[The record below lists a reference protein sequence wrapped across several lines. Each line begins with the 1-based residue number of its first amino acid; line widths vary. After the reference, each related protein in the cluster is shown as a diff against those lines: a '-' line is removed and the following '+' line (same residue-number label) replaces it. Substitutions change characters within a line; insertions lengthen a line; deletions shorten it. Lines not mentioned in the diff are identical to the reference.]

1 MKPLRWLVVVAVIAL
16 PSVAARAQSARWNQ
30 VAVTAAA
37 GELESAVSGLRDA
50 VRKSK
55 TWTTSPDQGE
65 LYQISESL
73 RQIEWL
79 STNLHADLKQ
89 GEGLEATLPIY
100 YEMLETREYAR
111 AEAAFVDIS
120 ASIRPKLEA
129 ARAALAKL
137 AAFYPKPDGPESR

>member
-1 MKPLRWLVVVAVIAL
+1 MQRLAAFLVVAVIAL
-16 PSVAARAQSARWNQ
+16 PSFAARAQTAKWNQ
-30 VAVTAAA
+30 EAVTTAA
-37 GELESAVSGLRDA
+37 GQLEAAVAGLRDA
-50 VRKSK
+50 VRKST
-55 TWTTSPDQGE
+55 TWTTSPDQSE
-65 LYQISESL
+65 LYEISQGL

-89 GEGLEATLPIY
+89 GEGLAATRPIFF
-100 YEMLETREYAR
+100 EILETRDYTR

-137 AAFYPKPDGPESR
+137 ATYYPNPEGP